1 MQTRLCSPALLK
13 RVGFRCLST
22 NCNGDF
28 PPGFTLFPS
37 FLDTHEQRILLT
49 AALDQLDSLESK
61 RVRRFQKQYRILH
74 GPSEAD
80 AFLPERLYTFQKGHY
95 DNVIRDYREMHLS
108 SWGESQTLDLSRV
121 LNRLHT
127 LYPSENTQTHILH
140 LASEGEILPHIDNI
154 FSSGRWIL
162 AVSLGAA
169 RVLRME
175 ENTLTPKKFDVLLTS
190 GSVYLQRDDV
200 RYHWKHSLTR
210 PHGSMNTVDG
220 QRVSIVV
227 RDRKEWPQI
236 KTGSR

>member
-1 MQTRLCSPALLK
+1 MQTRLCSPALLE
-13 RVGFRCLST
+13 RVGLRCLST
-22 NCNGDF
+22 NYKGDL
-28 PPGFTLFPS
+28 PPGFALFPN
-37 FLDTHEQRILLT
+37 FFDTRERRILLT

-61 RVRRFQKQYRILH
+61 RVRKLQKEYRLLH

-80 AFLPERLYTFQKGHY
+80 VFLPERLYTFQKGHY

-108 SWGESQTLDLSRV
+108 SWGELQTLDLSRI

-140 LASEGEILPHIDNI
+140 LASEGEILPHIDNVL
-154 FSSGRWIL
+154 SSGTWIL

-169 RVLRME
+169 RVLHME
-175 ENTLTPKKFDVLLTS
+175 EANTHAPRKFDVLLTS

-200 RYHWKHSLTR
+200 RYHWKHSLIR
-210 PHGSMNTVDG
+210 PHESMASAHG

-227 RDRKEWPQI
+227 RDLLPG
-236 KTGSR
+236 KTQ